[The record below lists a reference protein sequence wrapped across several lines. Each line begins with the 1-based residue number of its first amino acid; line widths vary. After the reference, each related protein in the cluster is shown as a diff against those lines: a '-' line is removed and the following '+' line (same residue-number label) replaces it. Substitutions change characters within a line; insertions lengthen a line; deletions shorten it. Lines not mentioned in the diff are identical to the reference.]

1 LSYDDADMTPRQQD
15 LWKAAKT
22 YGPWVLMAALTF
34 GVSVKWPGDRL
45 AEVEERTTALEGAVR
60 EVARVMD
67 AYALSQCLQE
77 KNAIARAYLECGRRE
92 QQAGIRR

>member
-1 LSYDDADMTPRQQD
+1 MSGKQ
-15 LWKAAKT
+15 LWSAAQK
-22 YGPWVLMAALTF
+22 YGPWVLMAALTL
-34 GVSVKWPGDRL
+34 GVSVKWPGERL
-45 AEVEERTTALEGAVR
+45 DIVEQRVTAVEDAVR

-92 QQAGIRR
+92 RQAGIPQRP